1 MVNKWKRKW
10 QPTPVSL
17 PGGFQGQSSLA
28 GYSPWDCKES
38 DMTELIGQD
47 MVRNIPLWIHIFSH
61 SSVDAYLGCFCVL
74 ALVNS
79 AAMNIGVQVSF

>member
-1 MVNKWKRKW
+1 
-10 QPTPVSL
+10 
-17 PGGFQGQSSLA
+17 
-28 GYSPWDCKES
+28 
-38 DMTELIGQD
+38 MTELIGQD
-47 MVRNIPLWIHIFSH
+47 MVRNIPLWIHIFSY